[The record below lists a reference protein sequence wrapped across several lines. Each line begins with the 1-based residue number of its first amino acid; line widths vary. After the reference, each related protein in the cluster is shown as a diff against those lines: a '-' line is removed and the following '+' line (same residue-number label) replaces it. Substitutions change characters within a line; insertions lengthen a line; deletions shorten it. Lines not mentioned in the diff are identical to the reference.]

1 MGHLER
7 QKSWGWVAA
16 TYIFLA
22 GVGGGV
28 FLSSFIL
35 DFLGSYGPIARI
47 GALWGPLLVLM
58 GTLFL
63 LVDLG
68 AVRRVYRLFFTPSAF
83 MASWMVKGA
92 WILAVFI
99 ILGLA
104 YALPSFEAFGWLPWN
119 KTSDWG
125 RGIGIAAA
133 LLSIL
138 VAIYPGFLLGV
149 VNGIPSWHA
158 SVLPPLFFFLALDT
172 GIALLV
178 LIALFFPITFG
189 AAGFHQLGIADIAF
203 ILMQLI
209 ALGAFLETVR
219 HLGVTG
225 TATIRLLKTPLF
237 IGGVIIL
244 GLLLP
249 LALLLYT
256 VLVTDG
262 LTLRILAGITSALLL
277 AGGLF
282 LRYSIIKTGVYFGL
296 R

>member
-1 MGHLER
+1 
-7 QKSWGWVAA
+7 
-16 TYIFLA
+16 
-22 GVGGGV
+22 
-28 FLSSFIL
+28 
-35 DFLGSYGPIARI
+35 
-47 GALWGPLLVLM
+47 
-58 GTLFL
+58 
-63 LVDLG
+63 
-68 AVRRVYRLFFTPSAF
+68 

-92 WILAVFI
+92 WILVVFI

-119 KTSDWG
+119 KTSDLG

-138 VAIYPGFLLGV
+138 VVIYPGFLLGV
-149 VNGIPSWHA
+149 VKGIPSWHA
-158 SVLPPLFFFLALDT
+158 SILPPLFFFSALDT

-189 AAGFHQLGIADIAF
+189 ADGFHQLGVADIGF

-209 ALGAFLETVR
+209 ALGAFLEIVR
-219 HLGVTG
+219 HLGVTA

-249 LALLLYT
+249 LGLLLYS
-256 VLVTDG
+256 VLVTDA
-262 LTLRILAGITSALLL
+262 LVLRIVAGITSALLL

-282 LRYSIIKTGVYFGL
+282 LRYSILSAGVYFGL